1 MTAGEQLLVAVD
13 SVGGDSPRSDL
24 LASQTRLKSSAA
36 EPEIDL
42 REPPRR
48 APLPEREAAPGPR
61 EDPLHPMIGKMAV
74 VTGGGT
80 ETGRAI
86 AHALLDAGARVCVLG
101 PDVEELR
108 ETAHQRPHLPILYL
122 QCDMGSVSDISGA
135 ADFISRVERPVD
147 VLVHAADTH
156 VRHGVSGGLVADL
169 DEQYLVNLRSPYLL
183 TERLFDLLCEGPGH
197 VVLLDSARARAGDV
211 QHAMSKAGL
220 SSLAD
225 GLRAELIGTGVRVTV
240 VHDHHETGDVDPID
254 VADCVLGALEMPR
267 RIELTELHVRAT
279 PHS

>member
-1 MTAGEQLLVAVD
+1 MAGENLMLADVI
-13 SVGGDSPRSDL
+13 GGDSPRSDL
-24 LASQTRLKSSAA
+24 LASQTRLKTSGP

-42 REPPRR
+42 RDTPRR
-48 APLPEREAAPGPR
+48 SNPPERATVTSPHD
-61 EDPLHPMIGKMAV
+61 DPLHPMVGKMAV
-74 VTGGGT
+74 VTGGGG

-86 AHALLDAGARVCVLG
+86 ALALLDAGARVCVLG
-101 PDVEELR
+101 PDVESLR
-108 ETAHQRPHLPILYL
+108 ETANLRPNLPILYL
-122 QCDMGSVSDISGA
+122 QCDLGSVSDISGA

-183 TERLFDLLCEGPGH
+183 TERLFDLLCDGPGD

-211 QHAMSKAGL
+211 QHAMSKAGIV
-220 SSLAD
+220 SLAE
-225 GLRAELIGTGVRVTV
+225 GLRAELLGTGVRVTV
-240 VHDHHETGDVDPID
+240 VHDHGETGEVDPID

-279 PHS
+279 PLA

>member
-24 LASQTRLKSSAA
+24 LASQTRLKSSAP

-42 REPPRR
+42 RDPPRH
-48 APLPEREAAPGPR
+48 APVAERVPAPGPR
-61 EDPLHPMIGKMAV
+61 EDPLHPLVGRMAV

-86 AHALLDAGARVCVLG
+86 ALSLLDAGARVCVLG
-101 PDVEELR
+101 HDVDELR

-183 TERLFDLLCEGPGH
+183 TERLFDLLCDGPGH

-220 SSLAD
+220 ASLAD
-225 GLRAELIGTGVRVTV
+225 GLRAELTGTGVRVTV

>member
-1 MTAGEQLLVAVD
+1 MTAGEQLMVAVD
-13 SVGGDSPRSDL
+13 VVGGDSPRSDL
-24 LASQTRLKSSAA
+24 LASQTRLKTGGP

-42 REPPRR
+42 REPPRHTPVAER
-48 APLPEREAAPGPR
+48 APAPGPSD
-61 EDPLHPMIGKMAV
+61 DPLHPLVGKMAV

-86 AHALLDAGARVCVLG
+86 ALSLLDAGARVCVLG
-101 PDVEELR
+101 HDVEELR

-135 ADFISRVERPVD
+135 ADFISPVERPVD

-156 VRHGVSGGLVADL
+156 VRHGVSGGLIADL

-183 TERLFDLLCEGPGH
+183 TERLFDLLCDGPGH
-197 VVLLDSARARAGDV
+197 VVLLDSARTRAGDV

-220 SSLAD
+220 NSLAD
-225 GLRAELIGTGVRVTV
+225 GLRAELVGTGVRVTV
-240 VHDHHETGDVDPID
+240 VHDHHETGDVDPLD